1 MTENT
6 TTTFQDIFKSNFL
19 QSVPQLTF
27 VDVLLAMLFACVLGA
42 FIYFVYKQTFQGV
55 MYSAGFGIT
64 LVGLTMVTT
73 LMILAVTSNVL
84 LSLGMVGALSI
95 VRFRAAIKEPF
106 EIVFLFWA
114 IACGIV
120 IGAGMFMVAI
130 VGSIVIAVILVVFA
144 RRKIGVHPYILVV
157 DCADAKAEK
166 AVMDQLHS
174 ALGRVNVKAK
184 TVSAAGV
191 ELSVEVRLNG
201 DDSSFVTALNA
212 IDGVS
217 SASLVTYNGQ
227 FVD

>member
-1 MTENT
+1 MNT

-42 FIYFVYKQTFQGV
+42 FIAFLYKQTFQGV
-55 MYSAGFGIT
+55 MYSSGFGIT

-73 LMILAVTSNVL
+73 LVILTVTSNVM

-120 IGAGMFMVAI
+120 IGAGMFMIAI
-130 VGSIVIAVILVVFA
+130 VGSIIIALVLVLFA
-144 RRKIGVHPYILVV
+144 RQKIGVHPYILVV
-157 DCADAKAEK
+157 DCDNTAAEQR
-166 AVMDQLHS
+166 VMDNLHK
-174 ALGRVNVKAK
+174 AIGNVSIKAK
-184 TVSAAGV
+184 TVSAGNI
-191 ELSVEVRLNG
+191 ELNIELRLKG
-201 DDSSFVTALNA
+201 DDTSFITALSA
-212 IDGVS
+212 IEGVS

-227 FVD
+227 FAD

>member
-1 MTENT
+1 MTETT
-6 TTTFQDIFKSNFL
+6 TTTFQDIFKSSFL
-19 QSVPQLTF
+19 QNVPALTF
-27 VDVLLAMLFACVLGA
+27 MDVLLAMVFACVLGA

-55 MYSAGFGIT
+55 MYSSGFGIT

-73 LMILAVTSNVL
+73 LVILTVTSNVM

-106 EIVFLFWA
+106 EIVFLFWSLA
-114 IACGIV
+114 IGIV

-130 VGSIVIAVILVVFA
+130 VGSIIIAVILVVFA

-157 DCADAKAEK
+157 DCTDGQSEA
-166 AVMDQLHS
+166 AVMQHLHK

-184 TVSAAGV
+184 TVTAAGI
-191 ELSVEVRLNG
+191 ELSVEVKLNG
-201 DDSSFVTALNA
+201 DDSAFVTALSA
-212 IDGVS
+212 IEGVT

-227 FVD
+227 FAD